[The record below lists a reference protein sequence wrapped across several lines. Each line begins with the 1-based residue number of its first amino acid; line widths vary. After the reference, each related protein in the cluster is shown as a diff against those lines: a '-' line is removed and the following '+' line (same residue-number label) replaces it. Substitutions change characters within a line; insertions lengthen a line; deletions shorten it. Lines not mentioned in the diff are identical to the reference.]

1 MKKSV
6 LVTIIAV
13 SLVIL
18 ACVIGACSQEA
29 ETVTVTDTKMATT
42 TVAQG
47 TTVFSTT
54 TVASTER
61 VTVTVSVE
69 PPMTGTPPG
78 TPHSLEVNYGN
89 CFNCHLIPAGH
100 SGRAMI
106 QDQCWECHTELPV
119 EQWANVT

>member
-6 LVTIIAV
+6 LITIIAV
-13 SLVIL
+13 SLVII
-18 ACVIGACSQEA
+18 ACVISACAQEK
-29 ETVTVTDTKMATT
+29 ETVTVTNLKTT
-42 TVAQG
+42 TVSQG
-47 TTVFSTT
+47 TTVFKTT

-89 CFNCHLIPAGH
+89 CFNCHLIPTGH

-106 QDQCWECHTELPV
+106 QDLCWECHAELPV